1 MLKLLLAITFTVL
14 VVTFSQDAG
23 ELVLWLPG
31 LVIGC
36 LGLAVGNRQHF
47 SANDLFFI
55 LFLFLFV
62 VAPADQIEGLR
73 FKGDI
78 SVRGIVFPDHVLVR
92 SVVLADVFGGCVLVV
107 KLFFLMRFDPGSPWH
122 RQLLRP
128 AKARLSGASTL
139 PREASAAASGE
150 VSGDVSGDSALV
162 LIDWS
167 GDGPQPV
174 SRRRQIGPHPYA
186 GDSRP
191 SAPVGAKPWLL
202 AFLVATDCCM
212 LAGMI
217 GATGDISFIFD
228 GRNYTLRLVGD
239 NPALA
244 VFLQSFLQI
253 VPLIGLIV
261 GILNWQRQ
269 CTRSSVIWLTLLAA
283 LCLLFDNPL
292 NTARFQFGAYG
303 LMVALFVL
311 RGRIPLVLCYVGLIS
326 YLVVFMPLMSALR
339 QGTSGFSNLDGN
351 SFGLDFKQLDYD
363 AFSMFTCAVYRTGD
377 DGFAGGNYLL
387 SVLLFF
393 VPRGIWPDKPLPS
406 SIDLGQFLMQH
417 HSGWFDNLSCPPF
430 ADFYMDFGSFGV
442 IACGLIYGVVL
453 AWSDRIFDSWKSRSL
468 FQCGVAAAV
477 MGFLPIL
484 VRGSLGAVVGGFV
497 VTVILFLIISR
508 AMPRPTK
515 ITGV

>member
-14 VVTFSQDAG
+14 VLTFSQDAG

-36 LGLAVGNRQHF
+36 LGLALGNRQHF

-62 VAPADQIEGLR
+62 AAPADQIDGLR
-73 FKGDI
+73 FQGDI

-107 KLFFLMRFDPGSPWH
+107 KLFFLMRSDPGSPWH
-122 RQLLRP
+122 WQLFR
-128 AKARLSGASTL
+128 ARGARRTPVAL
-139 PREASAAASGE
+139 DAF
-150 VSGDVSGDSALV
+150 DDSLENSPLV
-162 LIDWS
+162 IDDWS
-167 GDGPQPV
+167 GDGQQPV

-186 GDSRP
+186 GVTRLSTP
-191 SAPVGAKPWLL
+191 AGAKPWLL

-217 GATGDISFIFD
+217 GATGGISFIFD

-244 VFLQSFLQI
+244 VVLQSFLQI

-261 GILNWQRQ
+261 GILHWQRQ
-269 CTRSSVIWLTLLAA
+269 RTRSAVIWLALLAA
-283 LCLLFDNPL
+283 LCLPFDNPL

-326 YLVVFMPLMSALR
+326 YLVVLMPLMSALR

-351 SFGLDFKQLDYD
+351 FFGLDFKQLDYD

-377 DGFAGGNYLL
+377 NGFAGGSYLL

-393 VPRGIWPDKPLPS
+393 VPRGIWPDKPVAS

-430 ADFYMDFGSFGV
+430 GDFYMDFGSFGV

-453 AWSDRIFDSWKSRSL
+453 AWSDRIFDSWKGRSL

-484 VRGSLGAVVGGFV
+484 VRGSLAAVVGGFV
-497 VTVILFLIISR
+497 VTVILFLVISR
-508 AMPRPTK
+508 VMPRPTK
-515 ITGV
+515 FS

>member
-73 FKGDI
+73 FQGDI

-92 SVVLADVFGGCVLVV
+92 SVVLADVFGCCVLVV
-107 KLFFLMRFDPGSPWH
+107 KLFFLMRTDPGSPWH
-122 RQLLRP
+122 RQLVRP
-128 AKARLSGASTL
+128 CGARLLDASRV
-139 PREASAAASGE
+139 PRDASPGL
-150 VSGDVSGDSALV
+150 SGDSNENSPLV
-162 LIDWS
+162 IVDWS
-167 GDGPQPV
+167 GEEQQPV

-186 GDSRP
+186 GESRP
-191 SAPVGAKPWLL
+191 SAPAGAKAWLL
-202 AFLVATDCCM
+202 AFLVATDLCM
-212 LAGMI
+212 LVGMI
-217 GATGDISFIFD
+217 AATGGVSFILD

-244 VFLQSFLQI
+244 VVLQSFLQI

-261 GILNWQRQ
+261 GILHWQRRR
-269 CTRSSVIWLTLLAA
+269 TRSAVIWLVLLAA
-283 LCLLFDNPL
+283 LCLPFNNPL

-311 RGRIPLVLCYVGLIS
+311 RGRIPLVLCYIGLIS
-326 YLVVFMPLMSALR
+326 YLVVIMPLMSSLR

-377 DGFAGGNYLL
+377 DGFTGGSYLL

-393 VPRGIWPDKPLPS
+393 VPRSIWPDKPVAS

-430 ADFYMDFGSFGV
+430 GDFYMDFGSFGV

-453 AWSDRIFDSWKSRSL
+453 AWSDRVFDSWKGRSL

-497 VTVILFLIISR
+497 VTVILFLVISR

>member
-14 VVTFSQDAG
+14 VLTFSQDAG
-23 ELVLWLPG
+23 ELALWLPG

-36 LGLAVGNRQHF
+36 LGLALGNRHHF

-62 VAPADQIEGLR
+62 AAPADQIDGLR
-73 FKGDI
+73 FQGEL

-92 SVVLADVFGGCVLVV
+92 SVMLADVFGCCVLVV
-107 KLFFLMRFDPGSPWH
+107 KLFSMMRSEPGSPWH
-122 RQLLRP
+122 RQLFRTGR
-128 AKARLSGASTL
+128 ARLTNTSTV
-139 PREASAAASGE
+139 PPDAFGGSSENSP
-150 VSGDVSGDSALV
+150 LV
-162 LIDWS
+162 IDDWS
-167 GDGPQPV
+167 GDGQQPV

-186 GDSRP
+186 SVTKLSTPAGS
-191 SAPVGAKPWLL
+191 KPWLL
-202 AFLVATDCCM
+202 AFLVATEFFM

-217 GATGDISFIFD
+217 GATGGVSFILD

-244 VFLQSFLQI
+244 VVLQSFLQI

-261 GILNWQRQ
+261 GILHWQRQ
-269 CTRSSVIWLTLLAA
+269 RTRSAVIWLALLAA
-283 LCLLFDNPL
+283 LCLPFNNPL
-292 NTARFQFGAYG
+292 NTARFQFGAYS

-326 YLVVFMPLMSALR
+326 YLVVLMPLLNALR
-339 QGTSGFSNLDGN
+339 HGTSGFSNLDGN
-351 SFGLDFKQLDYD
+351 SFGLNFKQLDYD

-393 VPRGIWPDKPLPS
+393 VPRGIWPDKPLAS

-430 ADFYMDFGSFGV
+430 GDFYMDFGSFGV
-442 IACGLIYGVVL
+442 IVCGLIYGVVL
-453 AWSDRIFDSWKSRSL
+453 AWSDRIFDSWKGRSL

-497 VTVILFLIISR
+497 VTVILFLVISR
-508 AMPRPTK
+508 AMPRAK
-515 ITGV
+515 KSD

>member
-1 MLKLLLAITFTVL
+1 MLKILLAITFTVL
-14 VVTFSQDAG
+14 VIAFSSDVG

-36 LGLAVGNRQHF
+36 LGLAVGNRHHF

-55 LFLFLFV
+55 LFILLFV
-62 VAPADQIEGLR
+62 VAPADQIDGLR
-73 FKGDI
+73 FQGDI
-78 SVRGIVFPDHVLVR
+78 SVRGIVFSDHVLVR
-92 SVVLADVFGGCVLVV
+92 SVVLADVFACCVLVV
-107 KLFFLMRFDPGSPWH
+107 KLLTLMRLDPARPWFLQFLASR
-122 RQLLRP
+122 RQ
-128 AKARLSGASTL
+128 S
-139 PREASAAASGE
+139 SAAAHTMPPFASDDSLLVIDDWWDGE
-150 VSGDVSGDSALV
+150 H
-162 LIDWS
+162 
-167 GDGPQPV
+167 QPFN
-174 SRRRQIGPHPYA
+174 RRRQIGQHPYA
-186 GDSRP
+186 GATRP
-191 SAPVGAKPWLL
+191 CTLVGITPWLL
-202 AFLVATDCCM
+202 AFLVATDCAM

-217 GATGDISFIFD
+217 GATGGVSFILD

-244 VFLQSFLQI
+244 VVLQSFLQI

-261 GILNWQRQ
+261 GILHWQRQ
-269 CTRSSVIWLTLLAA
+269 RTRSAVIWLALLAA
-283 LCLLFDNPL
+283 LCLPFDNPL

-303 LMVALFVL
+303 LMVVLFVL
-311 RGRIPLVLCYVGLIS
+311 RGRIPLVLCYIGLIS

-339 QGTSGFSNLDGN
+339 QGTSGFSDLDGD

-377 DGFAGGNYLL
+377 DGFAGGSYLL

-393 VPRGIWPDKPLPS
+393 VPRGIWPDKPVAS

-430 ADFYMDFGSFGV
+430 GDFYMDFGSFGV

-453 AWSDRIFDSWKSRSL
+453 AWSDRVFDSWNSRSL

-497 VTVILFLIISR
+497 VTVILFLVISR
-508 AMPRPTK
+508 VMPRPTK
-515 ITGV
+515 TTGV